1 MQEADT
7 FLGEGTERFLSL
19 VHLTQISPRE
29 QRDKHGLHWEP
40 QKKILVCM
48 KDVKLSWLSKEDF
61 QQEESMEQIF
71 WKNVQNPLGCGK

>member
-19 VHLTQISPRE
+19 VHLTQTSPRE

-48 KDVKLSWLSKEDF
+48 KD
-61 QQEESMEQIF
+61 M
-71 WKNVQNPLGCGK
+71 